1 MFPPFYKGTTDYMDR
16 FIDEQDSSRDRSSSP
31 NFYSL
36 MFGGSDG
43 GRKGL
48 SLYPGASSKS
58 SFHLGQSESN
68 GQSAE
73 PVINVSNSPLSGTTD
88 YMDRF
93 IDEQDSS
100 RDRSS
105 SPNFYSLMFGGSD
118 GGRKGLSLY
127 PGASSKSSFHLGQSE
142 SNGQS
147 AEPVINVSNS
157 SPLSTPSAT
166 SAPVQSSQSLAS
178 PTNGGRFP
186 PLGTIHILRKHFCS
200 TKLNF
205 TT

>member
-1 MFPPFYKGTTDYMDR
+1 MLPPFYKGTTDYMDR

-68 GQSAE
+68 GSAE
-73 PVINVSNSPLSGTTD
+73 PVINVSNSPLS
-88 YMDRF
+88 
-93 IDEQDSS
+93 
-100 RDRSS
+100 
-105 SPNFYSLMFGGSD
+105 
-118 GGRKGLSLY
+118 
-127 PGASSKSSFHLGQSE
+127 
-142 SNGQS
+142 
-147 AEPVINVSNS
+147 
-157 SPLSTPSAT
+157 TPSTT
-166 SAPVQSSQSLAS
+166 SAPLQSSQSLAS

-186 PLGTIHILRKHFCS
+186 PIHTGFKWLKPAKNKFTWCDLTNFSKSISADLHNFRFQGLLHIWNLSNCIKHKCDQCDPV
-200 TKLNF
+200 NF
-205 TT
+205 TNFLM

>member
-1 MFPPFYKGTTDYMDR
+1 MFGGSDGGHKGLSLYPGAYSKSSFHLGSESNGSAEPVINVSNSPLPGTTDYMDR

-58 SFHLGQSESN
+58 SFHLGSESN
-68 GQSAE
+68 GSAE
-73 PVINVSNSPLSGTTD
+73 PVS
-88 YMDRF
+88 
-93 IDEQDSS
+93 
-100 RDRSS
+100 
-105 SPNFYSLMFGGSD
+105 
-118 GGRKGLSLY
+118 
-127 PGASSKSSFHLGQSE
+127 
-142 SNGQS
+142 
-147 AEPVINVSNS
+147 NVSNS

-166 SAPVQSSQSLAS
+166 SAPVQNSQSLAS

-186 PLGTIHILRKHFCS
+186 PLGDEDRDNPS
-200 TKLNF
+200 EQ
-205 TT
+205 TTTQ

>member
-1 MFPPFYKGTTDYMDR
+1 MSGSFLLVK
-16 FIDEQDSSRDRSSSP
+16 
-31 NFYSL
+31 FYSL

-58 SFHLGQSESN
+58 SFHIGSESN
-68 GQSAE
+68 GSAE
-73 PVINVSNSPLSGTTD
+73 PVINVSNSSLSGTTD

-127 PGASSKSSFHLGQSE
+127 PGASSKSSFHIGSE
-142 SNGQS
+142 SNGS

-157 SPLSTPSAT
+157 SLSTT

-186 PLGTIHILRKHFCS
+186 PLGDEDRDNPSEQS
-200 TKLNF
+200 TNQ
-205 TT
+205 

>member
-1 MFPPFYKGTTDYMDR
+1 MDR

-58 SFHLGQSESN
+58 SFHIGSESN
-68 GQSAE
+68 G
-73 PVINVSNSPLSGTTD
+73 
-88 YMDRF
+88 
-93 IDEQDSS
+93 
-100 RDRSS
+100 
-105 SPNFYSLMFGGSD
+105 
-118 GGRKGLSLY
+118 
-127 PGASSKSSFHLGQSE
+127 
-142 SNGQS
+142 S

-157 SPLSTPSAT
+157 SLSTPSTT

-186 PLGTIHILRKHFCS
+186 PLGDEDRDNPSEQTTNQWFLAPWSWTVQSFFWLSTYLLGSFRTTGLTNLSWLSIERKEWMPKNL
-200 TKLNF
+200 KLPMCLCCFWMQMLTRCVIF
-205 TT
+205 TNSFD